1 MTDLE
6 IMENQSRLI
15 EAQRRLFINT
25 VKQFEKDLTYLR
37 GTLASLWAAS
47 ERDEPTKK
55 SLEFS
60 LNHIEDMHSMLN
72 DFAARLAEH
81 ERD

>member
-60 LNHIEDMHSMLN
+60 LSHLSEMQSMLN
-72 DFAARLAEH
+72 DFDARMADY
-81 ERD
+81 ERN